1 MKKLFFFAVLFLAV
15 LSVASCSN
23 DTKIDEASLASR
35 DYQTDAQILAKFVDV
50 NKTIG
55 EYYINENKKNSPM
68 AYVTNKDWEELQLVN
83 PVNRARYESDL
94 KILNSQLETAAKRSD
109 VAQIVYSIYGETWVR
124 NLNDN
129 ASFKIE
135 KTNELSTRVSRS
147 NYGRLNLLY
156 NTEQRQSFYAGRQI
170 TSSVRINMT
179 GNYYYF
185 FEVLCDTDAGKSPNG
200 GVGGDNS
207 KSILMSG
214 TTIIETHNFV
224 WTATS
229 SSTQIFWE
237 FRGIQHAPQ
246 NPSNGSIVLEFYD

>member
-1 MKKLFFFAVLFLAV
+1 
-15 LSVASCSN
+15 
-23 DTKIDEASLASR
+23 
-35 DYQTDAQILAKFVDV
+35 
-50 NKTIG
+50 
-55 EYYINENKKNSPM
+55 M

-170 TSSVRINMT
+170 T
-179 GNYYYF
+179 
-185 FEVLCDTDAGKSPNG
+185 
-200 GVGGDNS
+200 
-207 KSILMSG
+207 
-214 TTIIETHNFV
+214 
-224 WTATS
+224 
-229 SSTQIFWE
+229 
-237 FRGIQHAPQ
+237 
-246 NPSNGSIVLEFYD
+246 